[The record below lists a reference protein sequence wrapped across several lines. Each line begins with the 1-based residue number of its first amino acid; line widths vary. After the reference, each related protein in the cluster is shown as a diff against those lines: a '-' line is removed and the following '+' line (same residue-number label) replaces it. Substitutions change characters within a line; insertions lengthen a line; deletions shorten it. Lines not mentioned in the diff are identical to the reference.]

1 MQKSQKTVI
10 EVRYPPG
17 RGAVSLRGN
26 TAPLSWARSTVAT
39 RVEGERHFFE
49 LETAC
54 TLLEFKPFRED
65 GRFACGRNY
74 SVQAGQSI
82 VVEPYFDSP
91 LGSFEGVRR
100 TLASPQL
107 GRTLTYEVFLPP
119 SYLELPG
126 RRYPVL
132 YAQDGQQVFSTGRD
146 PFDGSSWRMDD
157 SLNELYDLAAME
169 EILVVGIHT
178 NEQRLEMLSPTP
190 DPEHG
195 GGQGPQYLGFLIDT
209 LKPVIDST
217 YRTMPGR
224 EDTGLMGSSMGGLFT
239 FFGAWTRSNVFGKA
253 ACLSSSF
260 WWADRYMIRE
270 VEGGAC
276 PFPRPM
282 LYLDSGAAKSAF
294 ERDANLRDGY
304 HDTLAM
310 KHALVSHCYT
320 PGQNVYTL
328 AFAGMSH
335 NNASWASR
343 LAVPL
348 QLMFPARRPVGVDV
362 APATG
367 TSAAPAAAAA
377 AAAGG

>member
-1 MQKSQKTVI
+1 MKTVI

-17 RGAVSLRGN
+17 RGAISLRGN
-26 TAPLSWARSTVAT
+26 VAPLSWSKSFAAT
-39 RVEGERHFFE
+39 RSDGDRHFFE
-49 LETAC
+49 VMSEC
-54 TLLEFKPFRED
+54 TLVEFKPYRED

-74 SVQAGQSI
+74 SVQAGQTI
-82 VVEPYFDSP
+82 VVEPYFDTP
-91 LGSFEGVRR
+91 LGSFEGVKR
-100 TLASPQL
+100 TLESPQL
-107 GRTLTYEVFLPP
+107 GRTLTYEIFLPP
-119 SYLELPG
+119 SYMELPG

-178 NEQRLEMLSPTP
+178 SEQRLEMLSPTP

-195 GGQGPQYLGFLIDT
+195 GGLGPKYLSFIIDT
-209 LKPVIDST
+209 LKPLIDRT

-224 EDTGLMGSSMGGLFT
+224 EDTGLMGSSMGGLFS
-239 FFGAWTRSNVFGKA
+239 FFGAWTRPGTFGKA

-260 WWADRYMIRE
+260 WWADRSMIRQVE
-270 VEGGAC
+270 EGGC
-276 PFPRPM
+276 PLPRPL
-282 LYLDSGAAKSAF
+282 LYLDSGAARSAF

-310 KHALVSHCYT
+310 RQALVSHCYT

-348 QLMFPARRPVGVDV
+348 QLMFPMRRPVGQDV
-362 APATG
+362 APG
-367 TSAAPAAAAA
+367 TPAAKTE
-377 AAAGG
+377 AAGAASA